1 MMSAL
6 ESWTGIGLLLA
17 HPFLANAVLA
27 GTAIALAA
35 GLAGYFLV
43 LRGQVFTG
51 DVLGH
56 VAFTGAAA
64 ALALGL
70 DLRVGLFVATIAVGA
85 LIGALGTKGR
95 SDDIVIGNVLAW
107 VLGLGVFFLTLYIT
121 SRSAGNGTA
130 GVTVLFGSIF
140 GLSAGQAWTAA
151 LIGAVVVVSILC
163 IARPLLFATVDETV
177 AGSAGVPVRVLG
189 IVFLALVGVATAEA
203 TQAVGALLLL
213 GLLAAPAGA
222 AQRLTAR
229 PYLAL
234 ALSAGLAVLDMWAGL
249 ALSYAV
255 PVLPPSFSI
264 VAVAAAVYAVAF
276 VVTATRRGRSGA
288 VAAETE

>member
-1 MMSAL
+1 MMAAL
-6 ESWTGIGLLLA
+6 ESWTGIGALLA
-17 HPFLANAVLA
+17 HSFLANAVLA
-27 GTAIALAA
+27 GTGIALAA

-51 DVLGH
+51 DALGH

-70 DLRVGLFVATIAVGA
+70 DLRIGLFVATVAVGV
-85 LIGALGTKGR
+85 LIGALGPRGR
-95 SDDIVIGNVLAW
+95 SDDVVIGNVLAW
-107 VLGLGVFFLTLYIT
+107 VLGLGVFFLSLYVT
-121 SRSAGNGTA
+121 SMSAGNGTA

-151 LIGAVVVVSILC
+151 AIGLAVAVSILG
-163 IARPLLFATVDETV
+163 IARPLLFATVDGTV
-177 AGSAGVPVRVLG
+177 AGSAGVPVRALG
-189 IVFLALVGVATAEA
+189 VVFLALVGLATAEA

-229 PYLAL
+229 PYVAL
-234 ALSAGLAVLDMWAGL
+234 ALSAGLAVFDMWAGL

-264 VAVAAAVYAVAF
+264 IAVAAAVYVAAF
-276 VVTATRRGRSGA
+276 VASAARRDRSGDA
-288 VAAETE
+288 VAETE